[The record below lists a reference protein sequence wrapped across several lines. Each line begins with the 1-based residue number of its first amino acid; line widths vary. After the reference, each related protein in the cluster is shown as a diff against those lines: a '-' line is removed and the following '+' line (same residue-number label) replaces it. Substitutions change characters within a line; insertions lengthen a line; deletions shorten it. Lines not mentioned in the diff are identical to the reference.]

1 MTASCTDHRVAAV
14 WSLPRDECRSAYGG
28 SMRCRLWMLLVGFIA
43 AMAVFVL
50 RCPQAAADDPLVL
63 SPDVMADFARYKA
76 RSKPLYFA
84 VSTDG
89 LFSWWSYCMDYN
101 CQATQSYRQE
111 AIERCKQEGGT
122 DCVILAVGNDVQLEY
137 RVGDPATLALARP
150 APCAVDAVAA
160 DSAAGSMVALFR
172 PGACGTFRRYGY
184 YDDFKAYAASDPT
197 KFKVARGW

>member
-1 MTASCTDHRVAAV
+1 M
-14 WSLPRDECRSAYGG
+14 SLQAWGEF
-28 SMRCRLWMLLVGFIA
+28 MHCRLGVLLVGFVA
-43 AMAVFVL
+43 AMGGFAVP
-50 RCPQAAADDPLVL
+50 CPKALADEPLVV
-63 SPDVMADFARYKA
+63 SPEVMADFARYKA

-160 DSAAGSMVALFR
+160 
-172 PGACGTFRRYGY
+172 
-184 YDDFKAYAASDPT
+184 
-197 KFKVARGW
+197 